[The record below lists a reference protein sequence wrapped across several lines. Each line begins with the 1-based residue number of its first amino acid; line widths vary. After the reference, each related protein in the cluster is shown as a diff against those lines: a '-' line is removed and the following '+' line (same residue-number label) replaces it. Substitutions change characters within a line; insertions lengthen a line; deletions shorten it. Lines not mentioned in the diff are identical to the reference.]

1 MYPNQDKNKENQT
14 MVHHHQT
21 AANQDKENLKT
32 SRGKWHILSG
42 E

>member
-1 MYPNQDKNKENQT
+1 MYPKQDKNKENQM

-21 AANQDKENLKT
+21 AANQDKENLKA
-32 SRGKWHILSG
+32 SRGKGHILSV